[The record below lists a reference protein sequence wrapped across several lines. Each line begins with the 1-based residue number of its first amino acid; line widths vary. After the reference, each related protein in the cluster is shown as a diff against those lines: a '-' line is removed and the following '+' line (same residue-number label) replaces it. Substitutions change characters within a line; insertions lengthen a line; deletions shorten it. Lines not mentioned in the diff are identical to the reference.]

1 MLKTSRWRTVPEPV
15 LLNCSEV
22 HELGQDEFVVQFKTK
37 NGNYTSFVPREH
49 VDADSCQMHAFIVA
63 DVDEGVYVLIPAET
77 LISGP
82 RILVE
87 DSEKGELLTSSNWV
101 TGNGVE

>member
-1 MLKTSRWRTVPEPV
+1 MFKASRWRVDPEPV

-22 HELGQDEFVVQFKTK
+22 RELGEDEFVVQFKTK
-37 NGNYTSFVPREH
+37 NGNHISFVPKEH
-49 VDADSCQMHAFIVA
+49 VDAENFQMHAFIVA

-87 DSEKGELLTSSNWV
+87 ESEREDLLTFRNWV
-101 TGNGVE
+101 AGNGVE

>member
-22 HELGQDEFVVQFKTK
+22 RELGRDEFVVQFRTK
-37 NGNYTSFVPREH
+37 NGNHTSFVPREH
-49 VDADSCQMHAFIVA
+49 VDADNCRMHAFIVA

-87 DSEKGELLTSSNWV
+87 ESERDKLLTAKDWV
-101 TGNGVE
+101 TNNGVE